1 MKTEK
6 RKSIIELVIF
16 FGITFGIN
24 FVIGI
29 PMYVTHNISTELFT
43 NLLTLLP
50 ASGALLAQYYSKR
63 EQKKGRWLFLIWT
76 FILLLLVAF
85 AIIKPESLEMI
96 EEYSTNILLI
106 GSIVLLAY
114 LAIGENREH
123 VFENGEMVHK
133 DLLLF
138 VFLSLVRNSMSIFP
152 DVINGNV
159 QGIKDIAFGLITIAE
174 VFVTVVIFY
183 GEEYGWREYL
193 QEKLQKRLGKR
204 TGVVVLGV
212 IWWVWHLPLWMSV
225 GINLWEVL
233 TNLIFVIGCSA
244 FFGYIY
250 MKTHNVWLCAI
261 AHGITNAM
269 ALGMAETPFSDFVK
283 TIFGIVLC
291 MYFLKKE
298 YREDVEE
305 I

>member
-6 RKSIIELVIF
+6 RKSIIELAIF
-16 FGITFGIN
+16 FSITFGIN
-24 FVIGI
+24 FAIGI

-63 EQKKGRWLFLIWT
+63 EKKKGRKLFLIWT
-76 FILLLLVAF
+76 FILLLFVAF
-85 AIIKPESLEMI
+85 AIIKPESLEII
-96 EEYSTNILLI
+96 EAYSTNILLI

-123 VFENGEMVHK
+123 VFENGGMVHK

-138 VFLSLVRNSMSIFP
+138 VILLFIRNTFAYLPELMDGNMGGIRNIFIAIMSIP
-152 DVINGNV
+152 E
-159 QGIKDIAFGLITIAE
+159 AFFTL
-174 VFVTVVIFY
+174 VMFY

-193 QEKLQKRLGKR
+193 QGKLQKRLGKR
-204 TGVVVLGV
+204 SGAIVLGV
-212 IWWVWHLPLWMSV
+212 IWWSWHVPLWMNQGGDLREILSGLIV
-225 GINLWEVL
+225 MIGI
-233 TNLIFVIGCSA
+233 SA
-244 FFGYIY
+244 FLGYVY
-250 MKTHNVWLCAI
+250 MKTKNVWLCAI
-261 AHGITNAM
+261 GHGMYNAM
-269 ALGMAETPFSDFVK
+269 GLGMAESSFSDLVMI
-283 TIFGIVLC
+283 IFGIGLC

>member
-1 MKTEK
+1 MVTEK
-6 RKSIIELVIF
+6 KNNVIELLIF

-24 FVIGI
+24 FAIGI

-63 EQKKGRWLFLIWT
+63 EKKKGRKVFLIWT
-76 FILLLLVAF
+76 SILLLLVAF

-96 EEYSTNILLI
+96 EECSTNILLI

-123 VFENGEMVHK
+123 ILENGGMVHK

-138 VFLSLVRNSMSIFP
+138 VFLSLVRNSISIFP
-152 DVINGNV
+152 DVINGNI
-159 QGIKDIAFGLITIAE
+159 QGIKDIAFGVITISEA
-174 VFVTVVIFY
+174 FVTVVIFY

-204 TGVVVLGV
+204 AGVVVLGI
-212 IWWVWHLPLWMSV
+212 IWWGWHLPLWMSQGGGLKEILSGLIV
-225 GINLWEVL
+225 TIGI
-233 TNLIFVIGCSA
+233 SA
-244 FFGYIY
+244 FLGYVY
-250 MKTHNVWLCAI
+250 MKTKNVWLCAI
-261 AHGITNAM
+261 GHGMYNAM
-269 ALGMAETPFSDFVK
+269 GLGMAESSFSDLVMI
-283 TIFGIVLC
+283 IFGMGLC

-298 YREDVEE
+298 YREEGIE
-305 I
+305 